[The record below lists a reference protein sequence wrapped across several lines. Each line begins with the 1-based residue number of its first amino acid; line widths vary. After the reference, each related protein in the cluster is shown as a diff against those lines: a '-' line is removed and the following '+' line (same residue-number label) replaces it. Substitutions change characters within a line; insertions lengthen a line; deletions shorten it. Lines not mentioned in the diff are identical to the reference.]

1 MHKNATK
8 CNETLSKWCKNK
20 HGASKL
26 WICWRRIRITP
37 EPIRDEWE
45 MRARNWF
52 LAHGGSYDELTG
64 DLICSDGLRIPRE
77 NWKKIVKEIKE
88 GKRKFTPDREKD
100 LLTLVLGNDNHGGR
114 MMRADN
120 HPVGNPKRKV

>member
-1 MHKNATK
+1 MIAK
-8 CNETLSKWCKNK
+8 
-20 HGASKL
+20 G
-26 WICWRRIRITP
+26 ITP

-64 DLICSDGLRIPRE
+64 DIVCSDGLRIPRE

-100 LLTLVLGNDNHGGR
+100 LLTLVLGNDEHGGR
-114 MMRADN
+114 T
-120 HPVGNPKRKV
+120 